1 MKILFL
7 SISTA
12 VKDMNNRGI
21 YPDLI
26 GYFSDKG
33 HDLFIVCPSERR
45 LNQATNLKVEGNVST
60 LSVKTLNIT
69 KSNFIEK
76 GIATI
81 LIEHQFSKA
90 IKEHFN
96 TIKFDLILYATPP
109 ISFNF
114 LIKKL
119 KAKHSAMSYL
129 MLKDIF
135 PQNAVDLGMI
145 KKEGFIYRFFQKKE
159 QSLYAVS
166 DYIGCMS
173 AANKEY
179 VLKHTTLNEKKVEIC
194 PNAIKIVDRKTN
206 FAKKE
211 IFDKYTIPENVPV
224 FLYGGNL
231 GVAQGISFLIEV
243 LESNTNRDD
252 CFFLIVGGGNRF
264 NLIQNWVLKNEPRN
278 VKLINQLDRKEFD
291 VLESFC
297 DVGMIFLD
305 HKFTIPNF
313 PSRILS
319 YMECKMPLLIATDK
333 STDLGKIASENKFG
347 LSSTSNDLSQ
357 YNENLN
363 YFITNSEDRE
373 RMGKNAYN
381 FLVEHYDVSVS
392 YNAIMSHFKMN
403 RCI

>member
-12 VKDMNNRGI
+12 VKDLNNRGI

-26 GYFSDKG
+26 NYFSDKG
-33 HDLFIVCPSERR
+33 HDIFIVCPSERR

-69 KSNFIEK
+69 KSNFVEK

-81 LIEHQFSKA
+81 LIEYQFSKA

-109 ISFNF
+109 ISFNS

-145 KKEGFIYRFFQKKE
+145 KKESFIYRFFQKKE
-159 QSLYAVS
+159 QLLYVVS

-179 VLKHTTLNEKKVEIC
+179 VLKHTNLNQEKVEIC

-243 LESNTNRDD
+243 LESNRNRDD

-319 YMECKMPLLIATDK
+319 YMECKMPLLIATDI

-357 YNENLN
+357 FNENLN
-363 YFITNSEDRE
+363 YFITSSEDRE

-381 FLVEHYDVSVS
+381 FLVKHYDVSVS
-392 YNAIMSHFKMN
+392 YNAIMSHFKN
-403 RCI
+403 E

>member
-12 VKDMNNRGI
+12 IKDLNNRGI

-26 GYFSDKG
+26 NYFSDKG

-69 KSNFIEK
+69 KSNFVEK

-81 LIEHQFSKA
+81 LIEYQFSKA

-109 ISFNF
+109 ISFNS

-119 KAKHSAMSYL
+119 KAKHNATTYL

-145 KKEGFIYRFFQKKE
+145 KKGSFIYRFFQKKE

-166 DYIGCMS
+166 DFIGCMS

-179 VLKHTTLNEKKVEIC
+179 LLKHSALKEEKVEIC

-211 IFDKYTIPENVPV
+211 IFDKYTIPDNVPV

-231 GVAQGISFLIEV
+231 GIAQGIAFLIEV
-243 LESNTNRDD
+243 LESNSNRDD

-264 NLIQNWVLKNEPRN
+264 NLIQNWVSINKPRN

-357 YNENLN
+357 FNENLN
-363 YFITNSEDRE
+363 YFITSSEDRE

-381 FLVEHYDVSVS
+381 FLVKHYDVSVS
-392 YNAIMSHFKMN
+392 YNAIMSHFKN
-403 RCI
+403 E

>member
-45 LNQATNLKVEGNVST
+45 LNQATFLKVEGNVST

-81 LIEHQFSKA
+81 LIEYQYSKA
-90 IKEHFN
+90 IQENFN
-96 TIKFDLILYATPP
+96 SIKFDLILYATPP

-135 PQNAVDLGMI
+135 PQNAVDLGMM

-173 AANKEY
+173 SANKEY
-179 VLKHTTLNEKKVEIC
+179 LLKHTTLNEEKVEIC